1 MCIKFLIN
9 IDDEKE
15 AVFIIGHAVIFI
27 RFFLI
32 GDVLMLFKIK
42 Y

>member
-9 IDDEKE
+9 IDEKE